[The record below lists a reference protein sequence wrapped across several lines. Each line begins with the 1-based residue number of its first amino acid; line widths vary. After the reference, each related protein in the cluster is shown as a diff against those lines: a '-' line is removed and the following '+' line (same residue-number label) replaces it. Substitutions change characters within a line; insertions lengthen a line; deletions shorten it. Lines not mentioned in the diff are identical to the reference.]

1 MMQGATHA
9 VPARLRA
16 HLRTPLYR
24 DGYALILSSGL
35 TSVAGISHLNLMSAL
50 IRFIPAGHVTA
61 NLTKSERYGR
71 HRHWVGRNVTAV
83 LTEAVEA

>member
-24 DGYALILSSGL
+24 DVMMFL
-35 TSVAGISHLNLMSAL
+35 AGISHLNLMSAL